1 MAKYIFNDKEYYG
14 TSSLLQDIENEL
26 DIEDAYDNMLD
37 EMYGDIEICGLEYS
51 ASIALFRVDEV
62 AYNCG
67 KNDYSSNIIEEI
79 EGEIEN
85 LSEGDI
91 YNNYNIEVQ
100 CIDCEDEE
108 EES

>member
-100 CIDCEDEE
+100 CIDCDCEE